1 MEIEKKNAEKA
12 LSELLEKQQFMEKRM
27 NDMQDE
33 LDEEKRK
40 TSDDLLYK
48 ETLKK
53 KFDLVSV
60 KLEIDKDE
68 LREKDKLIEDQ
79 TVQLRQLKDKS
90 EYLESLIVKY
100 DVT

>member
-1 MEIEKKNAEKA
+1 M
-12 LSELLEKQQFMEKRM
+12 EKQQFLEKRM
-27 NDMQDE
+27 NEMQDE
-33 LDEEKRK
+33 LDEEKKK
-40 TSDDLLYK
+40 TSDDLIHK

-53 KFDLVSV
+53 KFDLLSA
-60 KLEIDKDE
+60 KLETDKDE

>member
-1 MEIEKKNAEKA
+1 MEKH
-12 LSELLEKQQFMEKRM
+12 QFLEKRM
-27 NDMQDE
+27 NEMQDE
-33 LDEEKRK
+33 LDEEKKK
-40 TSDDLLYK
+40 TSDDLIHK
-48 ETLKK
+48 ETLRK
-53 KFDLVSV
+53 KFDLVSA

>member
-1 MEIEKKNAEKA
+1 MEIEKKNAEKT
-12 LSELLEKQQFMEKRM
+12 LSELLEKQQFLEK
-27 NDMQDE
+27 E
-33 LDEEKRK
+33 LDEEKKK
-40 TSDDLLYK
+40 TFDDVVHK
-48 ETLKK
+48 EALKK
-53 KFDLVSV
+53 KFDLVSA